1 MDTVYILRKIEKD
14 GFCYLCNDGY
24 YHKQTPSMN
33 GTFNPY
39 NLKKF
44 KSLNEIES
52 YLRGR
57 VTQGCIEI
65 AQIINS

>member
-1 MDTVYILRKIEKD
+1 M
-14 GFCYLCNDGY
+14 CNDGNY
-24 YHKQTPSMN
+24 YKQTPSMN

-52 YLRGR
+52 YLRGK
-57 VTQGCIEI
+57 VTQGYIEI